1 MIGLIA
7 KKEGM
12 TQYFS
17 EDGSLIPVTL
27 LSYEDNIVVNKKTVE
42 KDGYN
47 AIVVGVIDLKE
58 KKLTK
63 PYKGQF
69 PEGIAPKK
77 ILKEYRIDNVDE
89 FKIGQKVGFEILDDV
104 VYLDVVGTSKGKGYQ
119 GVMKRHGFSGGRKT
133 HGSKFHRQNGSTGQA
148 AWPSRGF
155 KGVKRAGRMGT
166 DKVTVFN
173 LKLIKK
179 DENKNLLIVK
189 GCVPGNDKGIVF
201 IRKAIKK

>member
-17 EDGSLIPVTL
+17 EDGSLMPVTL
-27 LSYEDNIVVNKKTVE
+27 LSYEDNIVVNKRTME

-47 AIVVGVIDLKE
+47 AIVVGVSDLKD
-58 KKLTK
+58 KKVNK

-69 PEGIAPKK
+69 KEGVTPKS
-77 ILKEYRIDNVDE
+77 ILKEYRVEDPAKFE
-89 FKIGQKVGFEILDDV
+89 IGQKVGFEILQDV
-104 VYLDVVGTSKGKGYQ
+104 DYIDVVGVSKGKGYQ
-119 GVMKRHGFSGGRKT
+119 GVMKRHGFAGGRKT

-155 KGVKRAGRMGT
+155 KGVKRAGRMGA
-166 DKVTVFN
+166 DKVTVHN
-173 LKLIKK
+173 LKVVEINNERK
-179 DENKNLLIVK
+179 LLIVK
-189 GCVPGNDKGIVF
+189 GCVPGNNKGIVF